1 MMRQSAPRIQLRGSG
16 RAEVN
21 ATKGTMMSDSQ
32 GSILLAMIWMALISL
47 LLFWLP
53 LFGPLIAGIV
63 GGKTA
68 GSVGRGFVAALLPS
82 VLMAV
87 LLFLFG
93 TLLTGVPLL
102 GLLAGA
108 GIFVVI
114 VFQSPAL
121 IVGALIGGLLA

>member
-1 MMRQSAPRIQLRGSG
+1 
-16 RAEVN
+16 
-21 ATKGTMMSDSQ
+21 MSDSE

-53 LFGPLIAGIV
+53 LLGPLIAGIV

-68 GSVGRGFVAALLPS
+68 GSVGRGFVAALLPAAI
-82 VLMAV
+82 MAL

-93 TLLTGVPLL
+93 TLLSGVPLL
-102 GLLAGA
+102 GLIA
-108 GIFVVI
+108 GIGIFLVI
-114 VFQSPAL
+114 LFQSPAL